1 MRCLQIFMNMNKI
14 ASTIKGEFYGMDV
27 TIISKKTI
35 RVMNYD
41 NVPIKEFK
49 PYVDK
54 IAQYLI
60 DEGFVTELIPRV
72 EVVVP
77 KG

>member
-1 MRCLQIFMNMNKI
+1 MNMNKI
-14 ASTIKGEFYGMDV
+14 ASTIKVEFYGMHL

>member
-1 MRCLQIFMNMNKI
+1 MNKI
-14 ASTIKGEFYGMDV
+14 ASTIKGVFHGLDV
-27 TIISKKTI
+27 TIINKKTI
-35 RVMNYD
+35 RVMNYE
-41 NVPIKEFK
+41 NVPMKEFK

-72 EVVVP
+72 EVIIP

>member
-1 MRCLQIFMNMNKI
+1 LSCLQIFMNMNKI

>member
-1 MRCLQIFMNMNKI
+1 MNMNKI

-35 RVMNYD
+35 RVINYD

>member
-1 MRCLQIFMNMNKI
+1 MNKI

>member
-1 MRCLQIFMNMNKI
+1 MNMNKI

-41 NVPIKEFK
+41 NVPIKDFK

-60 DEGFVTELIPRV
+60 DEGYVTELIPRV

>member
-1 MRCLQIFMNMNKI
+1 MNKI

-35 RVMNYD
+35 RVINYD

>member
-1 MRCLQIFMNMNKI
+1 MSMNKI
-14 ASTIKGEFYGMDV
+14 TSAIKGKFYNMDV
-27 TIISKKTI
+27 TIINKKTI

-41 NVPIKEFK
+41 NIPIKEFK

-72 EVVVP
+72 EVIVP

>member
-41 NVPIKEFK
+41 NVPIKQFK

>member
-1 MRCLQIFMNMNKI
+1 MNKI

-72 EVVVP
+72 EVVAP

>member
-1 MRCLQIFMNMNKI
+1 MSMNKI

-27 TIISKKTI
+27 TIINKKTI

-41 NVPIKEFK
+41 NVPIREFK

>member
-1 MRCLQIFMNMNKI
+1 MSMNKI

-41 NVPIKEFK
+41 NVPIKDFK

>member
-1 MRCLQIFMNMNKI
+1 MSMNKI

-41 NVPIKEFK
+41 NVPIREFK

>member
-1 MRCLQIFMNMNKI
+1 
-14 ASTIKGEFYGMDV
+14 MDV

>member
-1 MRCLQIFMNMNKI
+1 MNKI
-14 ASTIKGEFYGMDV
+14 ASTIKGVFHGLDV
-27 TIISKKTI
+27 TIINKKTI
-35 RVMNYD
+35 RVMNYE
-41 NVPIKEFK
+41 NVPMKEFK

-72 EVVVP
+72 EVVIP

>member
-1 MRCLQIFMNMNKI
+1 
-14 ASTIKGEFYGMDV
+14 
-27 TIISKKTI
+27 
-35 RVMNYD
+35 MNYD
-41 NVPIKEFK
+41 NVPITEFK

-60 DEGFVTELIPRV
+60 DEGYVTELIPRV